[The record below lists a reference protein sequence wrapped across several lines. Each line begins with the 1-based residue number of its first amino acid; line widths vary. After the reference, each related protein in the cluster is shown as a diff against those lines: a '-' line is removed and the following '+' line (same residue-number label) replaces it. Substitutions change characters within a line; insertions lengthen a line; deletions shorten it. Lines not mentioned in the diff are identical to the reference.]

1 MKDIT
6 ADADKFDEVLRR
18 LLNSKPTSKEEISAK
33 IKAQK
38 ELRRA
43 PKQVRDKIVAA
54 KAANRVQK
62 MDKIKKYAEANK
74 KGKTDKRS

>member
-18 LLNSKPTSKEEISAK
+18 LLNSKPTSKEAISAK

-38 ELRRA
+38 EARRA
-43 PKQVRDKIVAA
+43 PPELREKIKAA
-54 KAANRVQK
+54 KAANRVRK
-62 MDKIKKYAEANK
+62 MDK
-74 KGKTDKRS
+74 R

>member
-6 ADADKFDEVLRR
+6 VDADKFDAVLRR
-18 LLNSKPTSKEEISAK
+18 MLNAKPTSKEQLSAK

-38 ELRRA
+38 ELRRP
-43 PKQVRDKIVAA
+43 PKEVREKIVAA

-62 MDKIKKYAEANK
+62 TEKSDLKRKRPANL
-74 KGKTDKRS
+74 

>member
-18 LLNSKPTSKEEISAK
+18 LLNSKPTSKAEISAK
-33 IKAQK
+33 IQAQK

-43 PKQVRDKIVAA
+43 P
-54 KAANRVQK
+54 VQQ
-62 MDKIKKYAEANK
+62 MDKIKKYKEANK
-74 KGKTDKRS
+74 KRSKG

>member
-18 LLNSKPTSKEEISAK
+18 LLNSKPTSKEAISAK

-38 ELRRA
+38 ELHRA
-43 PKQVRDKIVAA
+43 S
-54 KAANRVQK
+54 VQQ
-62 MDKIKKYAEANK
+62 MDKIKKYKEANQK
-74 KGKTDKRS
+74 KKMDKPHPQPKPRDTGY

>member
-6 ADADKFDEVLRR
+6 TDADKFDEVLRR

-38 ELRRA
+38 EARRPPA
-43 PKQVRDKIVAA
+43 QIT
-54 KAANRVQK
+54 
-62 MDKIKKYAEANK
+62 DKIKKYKASVRK
-74 KGKTDKRS
+74 MDKD

>member
-1 MKDIT
+1 MMKDIT
-6 ADADKFDEVLRR
+6 VDADKFDEVLRR

-43 PKQVRDKIVAA
+43 PKEVVEKTKAA
-54 KAANRVQK
+54 KAANRVRK
-62 MDKIKKYAEANK
+62 MDNPPKNRDA
-74 KGKTDKRS
+74 